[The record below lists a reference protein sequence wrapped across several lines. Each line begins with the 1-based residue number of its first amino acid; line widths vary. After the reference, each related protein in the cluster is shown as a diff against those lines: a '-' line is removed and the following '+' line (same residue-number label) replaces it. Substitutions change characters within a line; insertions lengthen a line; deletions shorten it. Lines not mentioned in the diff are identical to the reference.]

1 MTEATQ
7 TIDIVESSLSAFAKE
22 LSSRLL
28 DGWAISSA
36 NPGTTVGLY
45 GSNYTITV
53 YRNTASVEALRNKVG
68 AVQDAPKA
76 DRGAIL
82 AAARAAKAAK
92 KTNVTL
98 DVTKTVKTP

>member
-1 MTEATQ
+1 MSDTTQ
-7 TIDIVESSLSAFAKE
+7 TYDIVETNLSAFAKE
-22 LSSRLL
+22 LAARLL

-36 NPGTTVGLY
+36 NPGTVVGMF
-45 GSNYTITV
+45 GNSFTITLQ
-53 YRNTASVEALRNKVG
+53 RNTASVESMRNKVS

-92 KTNVTL
+92 KTTVTL
-98 DVTKTVKTP
+98 DVTKTVKAT